1 MDLDGNYAVVCI
13 LHITNF
19 NRVRVLVLWDSIWVQ
34 ELSFILMYLLLESWG
49 APELKIERS
58 FAWSSIFLFVDSS
71 HFYFVH

>member
-1 MDLDGNYAVVCI
+1 MGAR
-13 LHITNF
+13 T
-19 NRVRVLVLWDSIWVQ
+19 LVHAKWYVSNTSLCM
-34 ELSFILMYLLLESWG
+34 EMYLLLESWG